1 MTHTLNGSCHCGAVH
16 VQFDPGKPVS
26 ELPLRACGC
35 GFCRR
40 HGSRTTSDPNARLH
54 ITAAPGSLGR
64 YRFGRRAVDFLICR
78 ECAVYVAAII
88 EDDGQAYGVVNV
100 VGTDLP
106 GFADHEVQ
114 RLDSHDETDEQ
125 RLARRKA
132 KWTPTTLVEAV
143 PNA

>member
-1 MTHTLNGSCHCGAVH
+1 MTVLNGSCHCGAVC
-16 VQFDPGKPVS
+16 VRLDPGKPLD
-26 ELPLRACGC
+26 ELPLRACQC

-40 HGSRTTSDPNARLH
+40 QGARTTSHPDSRLH
-54 ITAAPGSLGR
+54 ITAGPGVLRR
-64 YRFGRRAVDFLICR
+64 YRFNRRAVDFLICR
-78 ECAVYVAAII
+78 DCSAYVAAMI
-88 EDDGQAYGVVNV
+88 ESDGQAYATLNV

-106 GFADHEVQ
+106 GFERHTPE